1 LRKIAIGAACFAVL
15 AMPASALAQNPAPVV
30 TGDVKAAKHKLT
42 FKVVNSAASKTTVKN
57 IKLALPAGVK
67 LDGKGMKSCKLSVL
81 ANEGPAGC
89 ASASKLGTGVAYAYL
104 ISSAPAPDCVATNG
118 ASTGC
123 MTFDTTFFVGGPRVL
138 NVFLQER
145 GGSVQKWFSGKISA
159 DGRTLSIDIP
169 SDLQQP
175 LTGTYS
181 ALLQLSGT
189 FNKGTFVTTTKTSG
203 KAKSTLTYAANSAPA
218 PAPVSV
224 SDPVGK

>member
-1 LRKIAIGAACFAVL
+1 LRKILIGAACLGVL

-67 LDGKGMKSCKLSVL
+67 LDGKGLKTCKLSVL
-81 ANEGPAGC
+81 ENQGPAAC
-89 ASASKLGTGVAYAYL
+89 SSASKLGKGVAYAYL
-104 ISSAPAPDCVATNG
+104 ISDKAAPDCVALNG
-118 ASTGC
+118 ASPDC
-123 MTFDTTFFVGGPRVL
+123 LTFDTTFFVGARKQL
-138 NVFLQER
+138 NVFLQQR
-145 GGSVQKWFSGKISA
+145 GGAVQKAFSGKISA

-169 SDLQQP
+169 ADLQQP
-175 LTGTYS
+175 APSVYS

-203 KAKSTLTYAANSAPA
+203 VAKSTLTYAPNGAPVPA
-218 PAPVSV
+218 PASDTDSV
-224 SDPVGK
+224 K